1 MQNYWIQ
8 NADITAS
15 SVRDIFHD
23 PGKARLHGN
32 SAWMPS
38 AQNEE
43 QFLQIYFKGGTNV
56 SAVAFQGHP
65 NYEYWVTRY
74 KLSFSLD
81 GKTWEELS
89 EVNWAFL
96 YFVVGAESLRC
107 FFYLFYL
114 FCSPDDRK

>member
-15 SVRDIFHD
+15 SIRDIFHD

-74 KLSFSLD
+74 KLSFSSD
-81 GKTWEELS
+81 GKIWEELS
-89 EVNWAFL
+89 EVNCAFL
-96 YFVVGAESLRC
+96 YFLPCFIYFVLQTIESD
-107 FFYLFYL
+107 F
-114 FCSPDDRK
+114 SDRLT

>member
-1 MQNYWIQ
+1 
-8 NADITAS
+8 
-15 SVRDIFHD
+15 
-23 PGKARLHGN
+23 
-32 SAWMPS
+32 MPS

-74 KLSFSLD
+74 KLLFSLD

-89 EVNWAFL
+89 EVNCAFL
-96 YFVVGAESLRC
+96 HFAVGAESFRC
-107 FFYLFYL
+107 FFTVFYL
-114 FCSPDDRK
+114 FCSPDERK